1 MSYISPE
8 LAASRVVSLP
18 QLLSSRECRQ
28 ARQQAWLARH
38 HSTLLVLT
46 LVVPG
51 AVKDSPLTRHIFNLG
66 WQALQQMYDQQAW
79 MCLQAEALALPTGC
93 EGYLAL
99 QVDAH
104 VVKEAA
110 VQLEIQQPIGRLWD
124 IDVLTPQGH
133 ILSRRDI
140 GQPERRCLLCAQPA
154 KLCARQ
160 RSHGTEQLLDEM
172 ERRLNVA
179 LLS

>member
-1 MSYISPE
+1 MSSIAPE
-8 LAASRVVSLP
+8 LATSRAVSLP
-18 QLLSSRECRQ
+18 ELLSSRECRQ

-38 HSTLLVLT
+38 HSTLLVFT
-46 LVVPG
+46 LVAPG
-51 AVKDSPLTRHIFNLG
+51 AVKDSPLTRRIFNLG
-66 WQALQQMYDQQAW
+66 WQALRQLSHQQGW
-79 MCLQAEALALPTGC
+79 LCLQAEALALPTGC

-99 QVDAH
+99 QADAQT
-104 VVKEAA
+104 VKEAA
-110 VQLEIQQPIGRLWD
+110 VQLEVQQPIGRLWD
-124 IDVLTPQGH
+124 IDVLAPQGH

-160 RSHGTEQLLDEM
+160 RSHSTEQLLDEM
-172 ERRLNVA
+172 ERRLNAA